1 MRDTVKKLVS
11 RVEMMLA
18 KAVIKAVND
27 TDDIQLVKI
36 SILAG
41 ETQDGIER
49 LQNYGFSSVPPKG
62 SEAFVAYLNGNRDH
76 GVVIVC
82 DNGEYRP
89 RDLKDGESVLFSKHG
104 QTLLLDENG
113 DYVFENGT
121 DYAAAFNDLK
131 AGFDSLVAY
140 VNALVLPV
148 TGAVLSS
155 PPTLAV
161 AGPPVV
167 GSTASIDASKVDK
180 VRLP

>member
-1 MRDTVKKLVS
+1 MMAIVEKLVS
-11 RVEMMLA
+11 RVQMMLA

-49 LQNYGFSSVPPKG
+49 LQNYGFSSVPPNG

-76 GVVIVC
+76 GVVLVI
-82 DNGEYRP
+82 DNGEHRP
-89 RDLKDGESVLFSKHG
+89 RNLKDGEAVAYTKFG
-104 QTLLLDENG
+104 QTFLLNKDGE
-113 DYVFENGT
+113 YVFENGT

-131 AGFDSLVAY
+131 AGFDALVTY

-148 TGAVLSS
+148 TGAVLSN
-155 PPTLAV
+155 PPVPAT
-161 AGPPVV
+161 AGPPTV
-167 GSTASIDASKVDK
+167 GSTASIDASKVTK
-180 VRLP
+180 VRFP